1 MLKLLVKKQLTEI
14 FRAYLYDAKK
24 NRARS
29 KAATVGYLVFFV
41 FIMVGIIGGMFT
53 LLSLAMCRSM
63 AEAGMSWFYFAI
75 MGLMAILLG
84 AFGSVFTTYSSL
96 YLPKDNDQMLSL
108 PIPVNTLIAARLL
121 GVYLMGLM
129 YSGVVVLPAII
140 VYWATVSA
148 APLHLLAGV
157 LFLLLIS
164 LFVMA
169 ISCLLGWV
177 VAKVS
182 LKLKNK
188 SFVTVVL
195 SLVFFGLY
203 YYFFS
208 FKANSLLTELL
219 QNIALYGDKV
229 RSSAYPVY
237 LFGQAGAGDPLSML
251 LLTAAIAVLFG
262 LTWLLLSRSFLS
274 IATASGHV
282 GRKVYRAKAVRCRS
296 ISSALLDRELR
307 RFTSSANYMLNC
319 GFGTIFLVLA
329 SGFLLWQGRELLEL
343 DTDTCII
350 STPYDAYRA
359 VHLIC
364 HSLPIERICK
374 SHDLV
379 SFHLDDYIDDVRNTV
394 LESRFRAY
402 PILDENEHVVGTL
415 SRFHLLRPRRKR
427 VILVDHNEKAQSV
440 PGLDQADILEIVDHH
455 RLADIETNNPIYVR
469 NEPVG
474 SSTTIVADM
483 YQEKGLK
490 PSAKMAGLMAA
501 AIVSDTV
508 MFKSPT
514 CTQRDIDIANRMS
527 RIANV
532 SLEEL
537 GQTIFSAATGED
549 KSAESIIRTD
559 YKEFHIGGHNLAV
572 SQITCLDSDRLMARK
587 EEFLAT
593 METIRKKNGLDIV
606 LLMITNVLVEGSYL
620 LYSGDTETI
629 RQAFNITGEEKNCV
643 FLSKIMSRKKQ
654 IIPSLSA
661 LWG

>member
-1 MLKLLVKKQLTEI
+1 MPRTSQKTIAAKPKTNTRLSKKPPLTPAQLKQVDAWW
-14 FRAYLYDAKK
+14 RASNYLSA
-24 NRARS
+24 
-29 KAATVGYLVFFV
+29 
-41 FIMVGIIGGMFT
+41 
-53 LLSLAMCRSM
+53 CQ
-63 AEAGMSWFYFAI
+63 
-75 MGLMAILLG
+75 
-84 AFGSVFTTYSSL
+84 L
-96 YLPKDNDQMLSL
+96 YLLDNPLLKRPLAASDLKQTIVGHWGTVPGQNFIYTHLNRVIQKDDLDMIYLSGPGHGGNAMVAQDWL
-108 PIPVNTLIAARLL
+108 DGTYTEVYPNITQDEDGMRKLFKQFSFPG
-121 GVYLMGLM
+121 GVPSHVAPETPGSINEGGELRDEI
-129 YSGVVVLPAII
+129 SGEVTVALPAGREN
-140 VYWATVSA
+140 
-148 APLHLLAGV
+148 LL
-157 LFLLLIS
+157 F
-164 LFVMA
+164 
-169 ISCLLGWV
+169 
-177 VAKVS
+177 
-182 LKLKNK
+182 
-188 SFVTVVL
+188 
-195 SLVFFGLY
+195 
-203 YYFFS
+203 
-208 FKANSLLTELL
+208 
-219 QNIALYGDKV
+219 
-229 RSSAYPVY
+229 SSADSIVVC
-237 LFGQAGAGDPLSML
+237 GDQPDM
-251 LLTAAIAVLFG
+251 I
-262 LTWLLLSRSFLS
+262 
-274 IATASGHV
+274 
-282 GRKVYRAKAVRCRS
+282 KRA
-296 ISSALLDRELR
+296 LELR
-307 RFTSSANYMLNC
+307 VSCVIVCQAEVS
-319 GFGTIFLVLA
+319 
-329 SGFLLWQGRELLEL
+329 RELLEL

-483 YQEKGLK
+483 YQEKGLM